1 MQIITLCSI
10 QSIINRQ
17 IRGDPQVP
25 GMLPVQELQR
35 LHGANRLCS
44 SQQHLSAWRS
54 EPEHSF
60 LVLRHSGC
68 REKMYLKK
76 ISLYHMF
83 TFCTS
88 SSINHTMIAFGFQ
101 SALLSHSHVLVE
113 CCKHYQG
120 WLIPSVTG
128 L

>member
-44 SQQHLSAWRS
+44 TQQHLSAWRS

-60 LVLRHSGC
+60 LVLLTFWLQG
-68 REKMYLKK
+68 KNVLKK
-76 ISLYHMF
+76 NIF
-83 TFCTS
+83 
-88 SSINHTMIAFGFQ
+88 IP
-101 SALLSHSHVLVE
+101 HVHILHFL
-113 CCKHYQG
+113 KR
-120 WLIPSVTG
+120 
-128 L
+128 